1 MTNGGCE
8 MTEFWQ
14 FWGEHY
20 FLAWCALWLLW
31 MIPDV
36 LTLIL
41 RLVARTYRLTM
52 ICLRGWPPAH
62 LDADGDWKE

>member
-1 MTNGGCE
+1 

-31 MIPDV
+31 MIVPLV
-36 LTLIL
+36 TLPFGLIT
-41 RLVARTYRLTM
+41 RTYRMLM
-52 ICLRGWPPAH
+52 VFFRGWPPEH